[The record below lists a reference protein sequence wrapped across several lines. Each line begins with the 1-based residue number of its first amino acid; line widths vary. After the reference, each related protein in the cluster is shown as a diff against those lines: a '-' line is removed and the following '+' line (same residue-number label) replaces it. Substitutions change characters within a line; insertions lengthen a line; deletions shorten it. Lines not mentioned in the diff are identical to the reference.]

1 MDTRSKRLKPV
12 HPGDLL
18 RRTMEELGI
27 SSYALAKATGKTPT
41 QIHRIVNRKA
51 SITANMALLIGKAL
65 GTSAKMWMNL
75 QTQYDLEMA
84 EISAPENSVTQIVT
98 DGVKVA

>member
-1 MDTRSKRLKPV
+1 MNARDDRLRPV

-18 RRTMEELGI
+18 RRIMEEMDI

-51 SITANMALLIGKAL
+51 SVTANMALLIGKAL

-84 EISAPENSVTQIVT
+84 ELNGPETSVTQIVS

>member
-1 MDTRSKRLKPV
+1 MATRSKRLKPV

-18 RRTMEELGI
+18 GRTMRELGI
-27 SSYALAKATGKTPT
+27 SSYALAKTTGKTPT

-75 QTQYDLEMA
+75 QTQYDLEIA
-84 EISAPENSVTQIVT
+84 ELNAPEFEVTPM
-98 DGVKVA
+98 VANGARVV

>member
-1 MDTRSKRLKPV
+1 MNTRGDRLEPV

-18 RRTMEELGI
+18 RRIMEEMGI

-51 SITANMALLIGKAL
+51 SVTANMALLIGKAL

-84 EISAPENSVTQIVT
+84 ELSAPDVSVTQIVA

>member
-1 MDTRSKRLKPV
+1 MTSKRLKPV

-18 RRTMEELGI
+18 CRTMEELGI

-41 QIHRIVNRKA
+41 QIHRIVHRKA
-51 SITANMALLIGKAL
+51 SITANMALLIGEAL

-84 EISAPENSVTQIVT
+84 KISAPENSVTQIVA

>member
-1 MDTRSKRLKPV
+1 METRSKRLKPV

-18 RRTMEELGI
+18 CRTMEELGI

-51 SITANMALLIGKAL
+51 NITANMALLIAKAL

-75 QTQYDLEMA
+75 QTQYDLEVA
-84 EISAPENSVTQIVT
+84 ELKAPEIEVTPM
-98 DGVKVA
+98 VAGGARVA